1 MEPSEIWAKVSDR
14 VRQQIADP
22 TVWLAM
28 RAAKP
33 LLIDGGFFV
42 AALPKQE
49 EYLAVHLLNNQATI
63 AVEDALREA
72 AGRIL
77 AFRLIIG
84 SSAADWYAQ
93 QQAAEAG
100 DADEEIPDE
109 FRGGF
114 DDDTPVGGT
123 FMEPHRP
130 AGHPAAQEPKRE
142 ASQTWEKLSERLSL
156 GYKTAPF
163 IKYPH
168 GQAQYVLTA
177 VKLISDTM
185 DVQMPPAGA
194 PRDDAQE
201 RALAKAIE
209 RLSSIVT
216 LDPLFIALELL
227 RYRELHGKN
236 VDIAL

>member
-1 MEPSEIWAKVSDR
+1 MEPSEIWANVSHR

-22 TVWLAM
+22 TVWLAL

-33 LLIDGGFFV
+33 LLLDGSFFV
-42 AALPKQE
+42 VALPKQD
-49 EYLAVHLLNNQATI
+49 EYLAVHLLNNQATTAI
-63 AVEDALREA
+63 EDALREA

-77 AFRLIIG
+77 AFRLITG
-84 SSAADWYAQ
+84 TSAADWHAEK
-93 QQAAEAG
+93 AAESG
-100 DADEEIPDE
+100 DANDAIPDE

-114 DDDTPVGGT
+114 DDDLPTDDAAAAPPVS
-123 FMEPHRP
+123 
-130 AGHPAAQEPKRE
+130 AGRAAPPEAGRE
-142 ASQTWEKLSERLSL
+142 TSQTWEKLSERLSL
-156 GYKTAPF
+156 GYKSAPF

-177 VKLISDTM
+177 VKHISDTM
-185 DVQMPPAGA
+185 DVMMPPAGV

-201 RALAKAIE
+201 RALAKVIE

-227 RYRELHGKN
+227 RYREMHGKN
-236 VDIAL
+236 TDIAL